1 MKWVEII
8 DGKSRKLVVQLT
20 EKEKRRA
27 DKCKATL
34 HKGMLVEKLG
44 LDYCHQCTGISRRHL
59 THLLHGYNLLTKR
72 ESVKLDSFIEK
83 EAKNGHLI

>member
-1 MKWVEII
+1 M
-8 DGKSRKLVVQLT
+8 KLVRVVKDGVNKIAFEMTSKQ
-20 EKEKRRA
+20 RRRVN
-27 DKCKATL
+27 KCKATL

-44 LDYCHQCTGISRRHL
+44 LDYCHQRTGISRRHL